1 MGAASVIEKM
11 FRRRRT
17 AHAPAAPD
25 ASVAAVVVGDGP
37 WPHERRAE
45 AWKALRRIVAEALI
59 VQDIA
64 EELLIELRD
73 ERDLAAVAP
82 RCGALMS
89 RFVALGNALPWCGD
103 PVMERH
109 TATLRAIFDHHML
122 MLNSARALLAAE
134 WRSERLTAQLDRID
148 GLGAPARRLE
158 AVRAAILAHSDWF
171 VEA

>member
-1 MGAASVIEKM
+1 M
-11 FRRRRT
+11 FKRRRPARV
-17 AHAPAAPD
+17 AAPAD
-25 ASVAAVVVGDGP
+25 LGVTAVVVADGP
-37 WPHERRAE
+37 SRHQRCTE
-45 AWKALRRIVAEALI
+45 AWKALRRVVAEALI
-59 VQDIA
+59 VQDSA

-134 WRSERLTAQLDRID
+134 WRSERLTEQLDRID

-158 AVRAAILAHSDWF
+158 AVRAAILAHTDGL